1 MSQLLFFGVEE
12 LESLLDVAGLLLLL
26 DSAEE
31 GALAVLEQSAL
42 LVPGLGLRDSSV
54 EVFQFVLRG
63 RGEL

>member
-1 MSQLLFFGVEE
+1 MSQLLLFGVEE

-42 LVPGLGLRDSSV
+42 LVAGLSLRDSSV

-63 RGEL
+63 